1 MDLQLGEGALEA
13 TRDGALVIT
22 PSFETVWPDVER
34 RLRALLFRRGLDRAS
49 VDDVVQEVALRALAN
64 HVTYASATDLLRWA
78 GPVACNLHVDL
89 VRHRARMLDAPEA
102 DDHAAADDVP
112 REVAHRIELQRA
124 FRGIAALRPA
134 DREAIIEAVTSEPAP
149 RTRKEAVR
157 LAVRRHRAR
166 SRLAIVLE
174 QLAAWVT
181 GVQVLRRGRRLVA
194 VAALVPAAAIPL
206 IVTWHVPPAAG
217 DARPARPVAEAAE
230 AGRPAAAP
238 ATARA
243 TNARTMPPN
252 ATTAAAP
259 RQAVR
264 RPVRAK
270 DTRKPSVVTHGPK
283 GLRAEAGS
291 DQRRADDHLIC
302 VRQWG
307 VPVERVCAL

>member
-13 TRDGALVIT
+13 TRDGALMIT

-34 RLRALLFRRGLDRAS
+34 RLRALLYRRGLDRAS

-102 DDHAAADDVP
+102 EDHAASDDVP

-149 RTRKEAVR
+149 RNRKEAVR

-166 SRLAIVLE
+166 SRLALVLE
-174 QLAAWVT
+174 QLAAWIT
-181 GVQVLRRGRRLVA
+181 GVKILRRGRRLVA
-194 VAALVPAAAIPL
+194 VAALLPAAAIPL
-206 IVTWHVPPAAG
+206 IATWHVPPAAG
-217 DARPARPVAEAAE
+217 DARPARTVVEAASTRRTG
-230 AGRPAAAP
+230 A
-238 ATARA
+238 ATATR
-243 TNARTMPPN
+243 TTQARTMPPN
-252 ATTAAAP
+252 ATIAATP
-259 RQAVR
+259 RQAVQ
-264 RPVRAK
+264 RPARAT
-270 DTRKPSVVTHGPK
+270 DTRKPGVVARGPR
-283 GLRAEAGS
+283 GFQAEAGR
-291 DQRRADDHLIC
+291 DRRRSDDHLIC
-302 VRQWG
+302 LRQWG

>member
-1 MDLQLGEGALEA
+1 M
-13 TRDGALVIT
+13 IT
-22 PSFETVWPDVER
+22 PAFEAVWPDVER

-49 VDDVVQEVALRALAN
+49 ADDVVQEVALRALAN

-102 DDHAAADDVP
+102 EDHPAADDVP

-134 DREAIIEAVTSEPAP
+134 DREAIIDAVAAEPVVP

-174 QLAAWVT
+174 QLAAWLT
-181 GVQVLRRGRRLVA
+181 GLGVIRRGRRLVA

-206 IVTWHVPPAAG
+206 IATWHVPPAAG
-217 DARPARPVAEAAE
+217 EARTRPAVVAPAVGDVASSTALVRETNARTAPNAA
-230 AGRPAAAP
+230 RPAAAGRVTVRP
-238 ATARA
+238 ATSPA
-243 TNARTMPPN
+243 T
-252 ATTAAAP
+252 
-259 RQAVR
+259 R
-264 RPVRAK
+264 RPAVTLDGPRGVR
-270 DTRKPSVVTHGPK
+270 TS
-283 GLRAEAGS
+283 AGT
-291 DQRRADDHLIC
+291 DARRPDDHVLC
-302 VRQWG
+302 VKTKEL
-307 VPVERVCAL
+307 PVDRVCVL